1 MIIYQLEQGSP
12 EWHAHRARYF
22 NASDA
27 PAMLGI
33 SPYKTRTALLDE
45 YKSGVSKEVDAATQK
60 RFDDGHRFEAL
71 ARAYIEEKLGDDFYP
86 VVGAEGNLSASFDG
100 ITIDEGTIFEH
111 KTLND
116 TYRACQS
123 VEDLPEYLRAQ
134 MEQQLYVSGA
144 NECYFLASK
153 WTDENEL
160 VDEVHFIYVPDMKLR
175 KRIIAG
181 WAQFEKDLETHEVKV
196 SKVEAKA
203 NAIMELP
210 TLSIQIKGEVTNS
223 NLALYQEAATLF
235 ISSINTELVTD
246 QDFADAEASVKFCAN
261 AEEAIDN
268 AKAAAIA
275 QTSSIDELMRTMDFI
290 KDQLRNKRLLLD
302 KLVKSEKENRK
313 MAIVDKAKDAYQFH
327 LENLSEETQP
337 FFVKPDT
344 TPNFAE
350 ATKNKKTIKS
360 MQDAVDAALA
370 NAKAEAE
377 IVAADMRKKIA
388 FYKTEAAE
396 FEFLFIDV
404 RSLIL
409 LEVESF
415 KAHVKQRI
423 LEHKQREADK
433 AAKIAEQKAAAKA
446 NAEAKVQHDH
456 VVSVGKE
463 IQQSMQDSLTTDQ
476 RETRPS
482 DFEIILVVAQAFGV
496 STIKAREWIET
507 IELQEAA

>member
-1 MIIYQLEQGSP
+1 MIIHQLEQGSP
-12 EWHAHRARYF
+12 EWKKHRSSVF

-33 SPYKTRTALLDE
+33 SPYKTRTELLDE
-45 YKSGVSKEVDAATQK
+45 YKSGVSKDVDAATQK

-71 ARAYIEEKLGDDFYP
+71 ARTFAEILLGEDLYP
-86 VVGAEGNLSASFDG
+86 VVGTEGNIGASFDG
-100 ITIDEGTIFEH
+100 ITLSEEKVYES

-116 TYRACQS
+116 TYRACK
-123 VEDLPEYLRAQ
+123 VTADLPEYLRAQ

-144 NECYFLASK
+144 SECLFIASK
-153 WTDENEL
+153 WNDENEL
-160 VDEVHFIYVPDMKLR
+160 IEEVHFTYYPDMELR

-181 WAQFEKDLETHEVKV
+181 WAQFEKDLATHEVKV

-203 NAIMELP
+203 SAIMNLP
-210 TLSIQIKGEVTNS
+210 TLSIEIKGEVTNS

-235 ISSINTELVTD
+235 ISSINTNLVTD

-275 QTSSIDELMRTMDFI
+275 QTASIDELMRTMDFI
-290 KDQLRNKRLLLD
+290 KDQLRNKRITLD

-313 MAIVDKAKDAYQFH
+313 YKIIDKAKDAYQFH
-327 LENLSEETQP
+327 LENLSEETLP
-337 FFVKPDT
+337 FFVPNAN
-344 TPNFAE
+344 PNFAE

-370 NAKAEAE
+370 NAKAQAE

-388 FYKTEAAE
+388 FYNTEAAE
-396 FEFLFIDV
+396 FEFLFSDI
-404 RSLIL
+404 RSLIV

-415 KAHVKQRI
+415 KVYVKQRI
-423 LEHKQREADK
+423 QEHKQREADK
-433 AAKIAEQKAAAKA
+433 AAKIAEQEAAAEIAKGA
-446 NAEAKVQHDH
+446 EVIAEAV
-456 VVSVGKE
+456 KE
-463 IQQSMQDSLTTDQ
+463 SLTTEYPAEGAKFEPSILPPLRPTDFQ
-476 RETRPS
+476 IAVAVSKAFNVDYETVNKWLS
-482 DFEIILVVAQAFGV
+482 EYQAK
-496 STIKAREWIET
+496 KA
-507 IELQEAA
+507 A